1 MYSRHLRHTEMC
13 LIPAGPPCE
22 PWFWWVWL
30 KLSSLHF
37 HFRELWDRPA
47 LCSIL
52 LLLSPAGNILPR
64 TKKYLCLTHNLSI
77 QCAGLWK
84 KRPGFEPWSGSL
96 CVELLRRRKPM
107 REEGVRRECRPRMP
121 LNFCLM
127 LEWPCHCLTSLTR
140 GSRKQC

>member
-64 TKKYLCLTHNLSI
+64 TKNISVLLIMSRYSALDCGRS
-77 QCAGLWK
+77 GLGSS
-84 KRPGFEPWSGSL
+84 PGRVH